1 MKLRR
6 LLSDIRGTTAI
17 EFGITAP
24 AFVLLII
31 GAVECGLMLWTQLG
45 LQQGAEMGAR
55 CASVNKILCD
65 STSAIQN
72 YAVQQTYGVNPPAAT
87 FTVTAT
93 SCGNKVSA
101 NYVFPVVLNYFGVIT
116 LTANSCFPS

>member
-17 EFGITAP
+17 EFGITVP

-55 CASVNKILCD
+55 CASVNKILCG

-72 YAVQQTYGVNPPAAT
+72 YAVQQTYGVNPPAST

-101 NYVFPVVLNYFGVIT
+101 NYVFPV
-116 LTANSCFPS
+116 CFKLFWRSNAHR